1 MVLKLLNFFSK
12 DFDWKLVYLSKLF
25 KIKFYPN
32 YTKSNFKLFYNF
44 VILKYIYKF
53 KNINILKINRLFK
66 TKKKQLILYERSGST
81 YIRKLLDE
89 YLSSINNLNITSDMS
104 LSVNFIK
111 PSYFYNLEK
120 NFFENKNFSKYIYIS
135 RYPFGRLSSFLDL
148 NSKYTVLVLREPLE
162 WSYSY
167 LVYKYK
173 THLHKSKL
181 HNLDIYIDSVLKR
194 NRILLKTVLNISYK
208 YKNIKI
214 LFFEELIKKPEIMF
228 KIIIKKL
235 SINFDKKIL
244 VETMINNKKNKL
256 KKVDF
261 YNKRITKFDKNK
273 NYFLKEIKKN
283 KIFNEN
289 IKIFRKIK
297 NFNKTL
303 SKES

>member
-1 MVLKLLNFFSK
+1 MISKISNFFSK
-12 DFDWKLVYLSKLF
+12 DFDWKLVYLSRIF
-25 KIKFYPN
+25 KIKFYPS
-32 YTKSNFKLFYNF
+32 YTKSNFRLLYNLF
-44 VILKYIYKF
+44 ILKYIYNF
-53 KNINILKINRLFK
+53 KNINILKIKKLFK
-66 TKKKQLILYERSGST
+66 TKKKQLIIYERSGST

-89 YLSSINNLNITSDMS
+89 YLSSINNLNITTGKS
-104 LSVNFIK
+104 LSTNFIR

-148 NSKYTVLVLREPLE
+148 NSKYTVLILRDPLE

-167 LVYKYK
+167 LIYKYK
-173 THLHKSKL
+173 THLYKSKL
-181 HNLDIYIDSVLKR
+181 HNLDFYIDSVLKR
-194 NRILLKTVLNISYK
+194 NRVLLNTAINISSK

-214 LFFEELIKKPEIMF
+214 LFFEELIKKPETIF
-228 KIIIKKL
+228 KMIIKKL
-235 SINFDKKIL
+235 SIKFNKKIL
-244 VETMINNKKNKL
+244 VKTMINNKKNKL

-283 KIFNEN
+283 KLFNEN
-289 IKIFRKIK
+289 IKIFKKIK
-297 NFNKTL
+297 NSNKTL